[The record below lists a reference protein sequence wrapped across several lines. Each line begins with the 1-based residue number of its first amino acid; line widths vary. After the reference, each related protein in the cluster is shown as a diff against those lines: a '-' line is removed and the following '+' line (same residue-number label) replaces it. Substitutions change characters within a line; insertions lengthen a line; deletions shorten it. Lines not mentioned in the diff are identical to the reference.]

1 MVDLMK
7 LFSPWGDLANESSH
21 PAIQKATVALG
32 GGGARGIAHLGVL
45 ESIDIS
51 DVQIQ
56 RVVGVS
62 IGSLVGA
69 MYCVEGNVHQA
80 MARVIRLLDSSDFQL
95 GQRLMCGAA
104 PAADSESA
112 GGSFGWYTRLR
123 SVLSAHRKL
132 TRAVT
137 NPSLI
142 SDAPLRDSIAQLVPD
157 CDIADTAI
165 PLSIVAADL
174 LTGHR
179 IVLERGPLRLAIQAS
194 SAIPGIFP
202 PVPWDGMLLCDI
214 GVIETVPTLVAK
226 TYDSDLTI
234 AVDVGQSDT
243 RVESCDTAMDVMM
256 RMDDVGQRLMRRFYL
271 NSADIVIRPDVGA
284 RAWFDFS
291 NPRRLIDAGRIATEM
306 SLNEFRRINAA

>member
-7 LFSPWGDLANESSH
+7 LFRPRGDSENGSQRPTS
-21 PAIQKATVALG
+21 QQATIALG

-45 ESIDIS
+45 ESIATS
-51 DVQIQ
+51 TVQIE

-69 MYCVEGNVHQA
+69 LYCVEGDVHRA
-80 MARVIRLLDSSDFQL
+80 MAQVIRLLDSSDFQL
-95 GQRLMCGAA
+95 GQRLMCGVA

-137 NPSLI
+137 SSSLI
-142 SDAPLRDSIAQLVPD
+142 SDAPLRDSIAQLIPD
-157 CDIADTAI
+157 CDIAETAVPI
-165 PLSIVAADL
+165 SIVAADL
-174 LTGHR
+174 LTGQR

-202 PVPWDGMLLCDI
+202 PVPWNGMLLCDI

-226 TYDSDLTI
+226 TYNSDLTI

-243 RVESCDTAMDVMM
+243 KVESCDTAMDVMM

-271 NSADIVIRPDVGA
+271 NSADIVIRPDVGT
-284 RAWFDFS
+284 RAWFDFT
-291 NPRRLIDAGRIATEM
+291 NPRRLIDAGRIATEL
-306 SLNEFRRINAA
+306 SLNEFHRTSAA